1 MPSYVAAV
9 AAATAIVGYDL
20 FTGEVWA
27 RSPVDRILTG
37 TGVTGSAVIGD
48 TELELFIDEVRVG
61 SFFNNRLLVPTQ
73 DEVVELEDLF
83 IPAGA
88 ELRSIVR
95 DAPATS
101 IIYHPVVVEDAEE

>member
-9 AAATAIVGYDL
+9 AAATAIVGFDI

-48 TELELFIDEVRVG
+48 TELEMFIDEVRVG

-73 DEVVELEDLF
+73 DEVVDLEDLF

-88 ELRSIVR
+88 QLRSIVR

-101 IIYHPVVVEDAEE
+101 IIYHTVVVEDAED

>member
-9 AAATAIVGYDL
+9 AAATAIVGFDL

-48 TELELFIDEVRVG
+48 SEVELFIDEVRVG

-73 DEVVELEDLF
+73 DEVVDLEDLF

-101 IIYHPVVVEDAEE
+101 ILYHTVVVEDAEE

>member
-9 AAATAIVGYDL
+9 AAATAIIGYDL
-20 FTGEVWA
+20 FTGQVWA

-48 TELELFIDEVRVG
+48 SEVEMFIDEVRVG

-73 DEVVELEDLF
+73 DEVVDLEDLF
-83 IPAGA
+83 IPSGA
-88 ELRSIVR
+88 LLRSIVR

-101 IIYHPVVVEDAEE
+101 IIYHTVIVEDAEE